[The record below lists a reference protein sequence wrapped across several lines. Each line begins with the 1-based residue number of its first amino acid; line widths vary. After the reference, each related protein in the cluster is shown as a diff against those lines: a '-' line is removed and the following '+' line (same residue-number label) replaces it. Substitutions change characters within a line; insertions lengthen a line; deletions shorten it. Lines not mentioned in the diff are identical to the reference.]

1 MSEMSKNAC
10 KFKGASAMPRRWCAD
25 GFVGIVSLVLLLFSP
40 AVTYATPVDVPTG
53 STVKLSDYGLSAD
66 FTLSGGTLQLDQTS
80 GSAEYTGT
88 VTGAGIIEKTGS
100 GILTFN
106 GGRTLTSDTTIKV
119 SNGRLRFKDFAEA
132 GGAKLYGNGGQI
144 ANAPGYAITI
154 PDTTDVRSAAS
165 ALNFYVEGVGTNIV
179 LQNCNH
185 LNQRVMVYGDS
196 FASVIK
202 FAGDVQTAAVGSY
215 LDVRSGTA
223 MLANPSSGIYINY
236 VSGMGGGF
244 MFGTPTSKIY
254 NELSF
259 QIGHIDAGGNNAQ
272 VNIFRT
278 KDACADPE
286 HVVLTNSAP
295 PDASLT
301 VSTIDQ
307 NRTVLFRARDGEAG
321 RFTLHYDYNDSK
333 GKYDLGNA
341 LFSNKG
347 LTISKGEIL
356 STERSSS
363 YNGKTWWTTA
373 SASGRYLRL
382 IVTRNLDNKVDN
394 GLLRVGEFRLTR
406 AGSPIAWP
414 AGTTA
419 TSPNPSVDEGGG
431 VVCSPQLMIDGD
443 MGTYWRPNQ
452 FVSANPPAVGKP
464 ATNIIDMTREVSFN
478 GYQIATG
485 GDRRDLAPRY
495 WTLDVGR
502 MVNGEIVWERISD
515 IYPNKTINVY
525 GDIGN
530 MGYYDLM
537 YWSRNEYYANIVFPL
552 EPAQGARS
560 WPGPQFQNTD
570 FALEVAA
577 PGVFSVSGHSDGV
590 HMLSGDGTI
599 NLNNAELFADTAVDF
614 TGMINAGTSGRF
626 GGDPT
631 MNGTLCVGDGQA
643 TSVVATDAVGDDVL
657 LNLGAAGRFVLAHA
671 SEMVGGLSGTGTVDF
686 GGDGVLTLGNDV
698 PTMFHGTFLNGGTV
712 VLSAGT
718 FSGLVTADG
727 DYVMRGAGGAWK
739 GTIAVSGKLTL
750 EGNLRFSTENLP
762 EGRHVLATFGSL
774 GAGSADAIAAAA
786 VDPAP
791 SKPLLAEVVVEGN
804 SLVMYI
810 APKGFILILR

>member
-1 MSEMSKNAC
+1 MSEMIKNAWS
-10 KFKGASAMPRRWCAD
+10 ASATPRRWLAD
-25 GFVGIVSLVLLLFSP
+25 DFVGIVSIVLVLFSP
-40 AVTYATPVDVPTG
+40 VVACATPVDVPAG

-88 VTGAGIIEKTGS
+88 VTGAGTIEKTGS

-106 GGRTLTSDTTIKV
+106 GGRALTSDTTIKI

-154 PDTTDVRSAAS
+154 SDTTDVRSVAS
-165 ALNFYVEGVGTNIV
+165 GLNFYVEGAGTNIV

-202 FAGDVQTAAVGSY
+202 FAGDVQTTAVGSY

-295 PDASLT
+295 TDASLT

-321 RFTLHYDYNDSK
+321 RFTLHYDYNDSN

-347 LTISKGEIL
+347 LIVSKGEIL
-356 STERSSS
+356 STARSSS
-363 YNGKTWWTTA
+363 FNGKTWWTTA

-382 IVTRNLDNKVDN
+382 IVTRNLDNKTDN

-431 VVCSPQLMIDGD
+431 VVCSPQSMIDGD
-443 MGTYWRPNQ
+443 MSTYWRPNQ

-537 YWSRNEYYANIVFPL
+537 YWSRNEYYANSVFPL
-552 EPAQGARS
+552 EPVEGARS

-570 FALEVAA
+570 FALEVSA
-577 PGVFSVSGHSDGV
+577 PGSLSMASHSDGV

-599 NLNNAELFADTAVDF
+599 NLNSAELFADTASNF
-614 TGMINAGTSGRF
+614 TGTINAGTSGRF

-631 MNGTLCVGDGQA
+631 MNGTLCVGDSRA
-643 TSVVATDAVGDDVL
+643 ASVVATDAVGDDVL
-657 LNLGAAGRFVLAHA
+657 LNIGATGRLTLVHA
-671 SEMVGGLSGTGTVDF
+671 SETVGGLVGTGTVDL
-686 GGDGVLTLGNDV
+686 GGDGVLTLGDDLLS
-698 PTMFHGTFLNGGTV
+698 TFSGTFVNGGTV
-712 VLSAGT
+712 ILSAGT
-718 FSGLVTADG
+718 FSGSVTASG
-727 DYVMRGAGGAWK
+727 DYVVRGAGGAWK
-739 GTIAVSGKLTL
+739 GMLSVSGELTL
-750 EGNLRFSTENLP
+750 EGSLRFSTEGLS
-762 EGRHVLATFGSL
+762 EGHYVLATFGSL
-774 GAGSADAIAAAA
+774 GAGSTAALASA
-786 VDPAP
+786 VIDPIPAR
-791 SKPLLAEVVVEGN
+791 PLSAKIMVVGN
-804 SLVMYI
+804 SLVMDVFK
-810 APKGFILILR
+810 KGTRLIIR